1 MVHQIAWYPLPDGH
15 REPPSGVVLVGGD
28 GDGLDCAIRDLVA
41 AGVPY
46 QAFEDPADIASPSVE
61 LGPTPVVLV
70 LPRPDD
76 APEASVDLVLRALLR
91 IHERGI
97 EARLWVGTTDVYGGS
112 NIGHAPLWGLAR
124 VAAVE
129 HPQIWGGVL
138 DVADGRF
145 PLDVLGSLHGH
156 GVIVMR
162 DSVPHTARLASP
174 GAVGPEPGPALKC
187 SPGGTYLITG
197 GTGVLGLQWRSG
209 SPTLVRDDCC
219 CCLVLAC
226 PTAQRGVT
234 TPASSRSPPYR
245 HSRTAGCRYTWRQS
259 TSDRPK
265 RRTSFAPC

>member
-1 MVHQIAWYPLPDGH
+1 M
-15 REPPSGVVLVGGD
+15 
-28 GDGLDCAIRDLVA
+28 
-41 AGVPY
+41 
-46 QAFEDPADIASPSVE
+46 
-61 LGPTPVVLV
+61 VLV

-97 EARLWVGTTDVYGGS
+97 EARLWVGTTGVYGGS

-124 VAAVE
+124 VAAAE

-162 DSVPHTARLASP
+162 DSVPHAARLASP
-174 GAVGPEPGPALKC
+174 GAVGPESAPALAC

-197 GTGVLGLQWRSG
+197 GTGVLGLRMAQRLADLGARRLLLLSRSG
-209 SPTLVRDDCC
+209 MPDRATWGDD
-219 CCLVLAC
+219 
-226 PTAQRGVT
+226 
-234 TPASSRSPPYR
+234 PASSRSPPYR

-259 TSDRPK
+259 TSDRQK
-265 RRTSFAPC
+265 RRTGFAPY